1 MFTDPASITPTG
13 GSAQALVF
21 IDRDNLKSRYQLR
34 ETLGDWQLNIR
45 NSQYTKKN
53 GKVTERHS
61 IDLTHTIYAVAPATV
76 PTVRKVYLVFENEQG
91 DVIADSVAEVGGLL
105 AFLSASTNANVTK
118 LIGNQS

>member
-1 MFTDPASITPTG
+1 MFADPTVITPTG
-13 GSAQALVF
+13 GANQSLVF

-34 ETLGDWQLNIR
+34 TTTDDWLLSIR
-45 NSQYTKKN
+45 NSQYKKAN

-61 IDLTHTIYAVAPATV
+61 IDLTHTIFAVAPATIS
-76 PTVRKVYLVFENEQG
+76 TIRKVYLVFENEQG

-105 AFLSASTNANVTK
+105 TLLSAAANANVTK